1 MAAVSSLI
9 FRSVSRNFP
18 LIRNSCANISTT
30 TTYFEE
36 HGNTTE
42 KLNLKVFP
50 TENTN
55 EITNFSTIAE
65 KLTGQVK
72 SRTKGYGFITR
83 KDTNEDILVPFN
95 GVKKLEKS
103 GNISVNLKPGDDVEF
118 DVISQ
123 DGKEIA
129 WNVTKIRKRDKLYEQ
144 IDVEIKAHQ
153 PDVLKSYSFFA
164 TQAASALDINILES
178 WPEPEPHKVRKT
190 LLRSAF
196 VVKKSRV
203 QYEFRTYYHM
213 MKFGHLTES
222 TAITF
227 LEYIQRNLPEGVA
240 MKVTKYERKKFPD
253 LVHDHI
259 IETTSCSTDDM

>member
-1 MAAVSSLI
+1 M
-9 FRSVSRNFP
+9 
-18 LIRNSCANISTT
+18 
-30 TTYFEE
+30 
-36 HGNTTE
+36 
-42 KLNLKVFP
+42 KVFP

-95 GVKKLEKS
+95 DVKKLEKS

-164 TQAASALDINILES
+164 TPAEIRQFASQQRGEN
-178 WPEPEPHKVRKT
+178 VRIFSSK
-190 LLRSAF
+190 L
-196 VVKKSRV
+196 
-203 QYEFRTYYHM
+203 
-213 MKFGHLTES
+213 
-222 TAITF
+222 
-227 LEYIQRNLPEGVA
+227 
-240 MKVTKYERKKFPD
+240 
-253 LVHDHI
+253 
-259 IETTSCSTDDM
+259 

>member
-1 MAAVSSLI
+1 M
-9 FRSVSRNFP
+9 
-18 LIRNSCANISTT
+18 
-30 TTYFEE
+30 
-36 HGNTTE
+36 
-42 KLNLKVFP
+42 KVFP

-83 KDTNEDILVPFN
+83 KDTNEDVLVPFN

-203 QYEFRTYYHM
+203 QYEFRYIFILVISKCKIFYYLLLP
-213 MKFGHLTES
+213 FG
-222 TAITF
+222 
-227 LEYIQRNLPEGVA
+227 
-240 MKVTKYERKKFPD
+240 
-253 LVHDHI
+253 
-259 IETTSCSTDDM
+259 STDV